1 MSPGAWSGSAA
12 SNVERNK
19 EAPLTR
25 PTRASC
31 PLDLDSPGKRLGYI
45 RVPHSSDRSAYGWI
59 GVPIGVIR
67 GAEGP
72 TVYLGGGNHGDEY
85 EGPLTLLRL
94 FQELSPE
101 RVRGRLIFSPM
112 TNLPAVLAYRRC
124 SPIDGGN
131 LNRLFVGDPGL
142 DHEPTKAIAHFVEEV
157 LFPLCDAALDL
168 HSGGRTLDYVPSAL
182 ARTAPEDPLR
192 ARKLEA
198 LRAFG
203 APVSYLVPPVGNDN
217 GLLGAADRKG
227 ILALGTE
234 LGGAGTVT
242 PTTLAVARRGVLGF
256 LAHLGVLE
264 EAPAPQ
270 PTRLVEVRAE
280 HYVWAPR
287 AGLFEP
293 AVMPGEEV
301 QEGELAGFLY
311 DLDELERA
319 PLELRFPST
328 GLVLCRRP
336 IPLVERGDCLFHL
349 GADMAA

>member
-1 MSPGAWSGSAA
+1 M
-12 SNVERNK
+12 
-19 EAPLTR
+19 TR

-31 PLDLDSPGKRLGYI
+31 PLDLDAPGKRLGYI
-45 RVPHSSDRSAYGWI
+45 RVPYSSNRSAYGWI
-59 GVPIGVIR
+59 GVPIAVIR
-67 GAEGP
+67 GGEGP

-85 EGPLTLLRL
+85 EGPITLLHL
-94 FQELSPE
+94 FQELEPG
-101 RVRGRLIFSPM
+101 RVRGRLILLPM

-124 SPIDGGN
+124 SPIDGAN
-131 LNRLFVGDPGL
+131 LNRMFVGDPGL

-157 LFPLCDAALDL
+157 LFPLCDAAIDL

-182 ARTAPEDPLR
+182 ARTGPEDPLR

-217 GLLGAADRKG
+217 GILAAADRKG

-264 EAPAPQ
+264 GAPAPE

-280 HYVWAPR
+280 HYVYAPR

-293 AVMPGEEV
+293 AVMPGDEV
-301 QEGELAGFLY
+301 EAGSVAGRLF
-311 DLDELERA
+311 DLDEPERP
-319 PLELRFPST
+319 PLTVRFEAA
-328 GLVLCRRP
+328 GFVLCRRP

-349 GADMAA
+349 GADLPG

>member
-1 MSPGAWSGSAA
+1 M
-12 SNVERNK
+12 
-19 EAPLTR
+19 TR
-25 PTRASC
+25 STRASC
-31 PLDLDSPGKRLGYI
+31 PLDLDAPGKRLGYI
-45 RVPHSSDRSAYGWI
+45 RVPYSSDRSAYGWI
-59 GVPIGVIR
+59 GVPIAVIR
-67 GAEGP
+67 GGDGP

-85 EGPLTLLRL
+85 EGPITLLHL
-94 FQELSPE
+94 LQELEPE
-101 RVRGRLIFSPM
+101 RIRGRLILLPM

-124 SPIDGGN
+124 SPIDGAN
-131 LNRLFVGDPGL
+131 LNRMFVGDPGL

-157 LFPLCDAALDL
+157 LFPLCDAGVDL

-182 ARTAPEDPLR
+182 ARTGPDDPLR

-217 GLLGAADRKG
+217 GILAAADRKG

-264 EAPAPQ
+264 GVPASG
-270 PTRLVEVRAE
+270 PTRLVEVRVE

-293 AVMPGEEV
+293 AAMPGDEV
-301 QEGELAGFLY
+301 EAGAVAGRLF
-311 DLDELERA
+311 DLDEPERP
-319 PLELRFPST
+319 PLPVRFEAS

-349 GADMAA
+349 GADLRG

>member
-1 MSPGAWSGSAA
+1 M
-12 SNVERNK
+12 
-19 EAPLTR
+19 TR

-31 PLDLDSPGKRLGYI
+31 PLDLDAPGKRLGYI
-45 RVPHSSDRSAYGWI
+45 RVPYSSNRSAYGWI
-59 GVPIGVIR
+59 GVPIAVIR
-67 GAEGP
+67 GGEGP

-85 EGPLTLLRL
+85 EGPITLLHL
-94 FQELSPE
+94 FQELEPG
-101 RVRGRLIFSPM
+101 RVRGRLILLPM

-124 SPIDGGN
+124 SPIDGAN
-131 LNRLFVGDPGL
+131 LNRMFVGDPGL

-157 LFPLCDAALDL
+157 LFPLCDAAIDL

-182 ARTAPEDPLR
+182 ARTGPEDPLR

-217 GLLGAADRKG
+217 GILAAADRKG

-264 EAPAPQ
+264 GAPAPA

-280 HYVWAPR
+280 HYVYAPR

-293 AVMPGEEV
+293 AVMPGDEV
-301 QEGELAGFLY
+301 EAGSVAGRLF
-311 DLDELERA
+311 DLDEPERP
-319 PLELRFPST
+319 PLMVRFEAA
-328 GLVLCRRP
+328 GFVLCRRP

-349 GADMAA
+349 GADLPG

>member
-1 MSPGAWSGSAA
+1 MS
-12 SNVERNK
+12 
-19 EAPLTR
+19 R
-25 PTRASC
+25 PSRIAC
-31 PLDLDSPGKRLGYI
+31 PLDLEAAGKQVGHL
-45 RVPHSSDRSAYGWI
+45 RVPYSSNRSAYGWI
-59 GVPIGVIR
+59 GIPIAVIR
-67 GAEGP
+67 NGSGP

-85 EGPLTLLRL
+85 EGPITLLRL
-94 FQELSPE
+94 VRELDPG
-101 RVRGRLIFSPM
+101 RVQGRLIVLPM
-112 TNLPAVLAYRRC
+112 TNLPAVLACQRC

-157 LFPLCDAALDL
+157 LFPLCDAAIDL

-182 ARTAPEDPLR
+182 ARTGPDDPLR

-198 LRAFG
+198 LRAFA
-203 APVSYLVPPVGNDN
+203 APVSYLVPPVGNDT
-217 GLLGAADRKG
+217 GILGAADRKG
-227 ILALGTE
+227 VLALGTE

-264 EAPAPQ
+264 PDPPPIAPAA
-270 PTRLVEVRAE
+270 TRIVEVRPE
-280 HYVWAPR
+280 HYLFAPR

-301 QEGELAGFLY
+301 GAGALAGWLH
-311 DLDELERA
+311 DPDEPERA
-319 PLELRFPST
+319 AEALRFPAG

-336 IPLVERGDCLFHL
+336 IPLVERGDCLYHL
-349 GADMAA
+349 GADLARRD